1 MSKSNIKDIIC
12 RPYCVFYKE
21 GEKEELECQGA
32 LLVEGLLNT
41 GRLHAG
47 EIPGDKKNPI
57 LWENRD
63 NILEA
68 VCNICPFKKEDCDYQ
83 SENRP
88 AGCEPC
94 GGYILL
100 SILITNGIIKP
111 EDIKEITA

>member
-1 MSKSNIKDIIC
+1 MSKLDIKDIIC

-32 LLVEGLLNT
+32 LVVEDLFNT
-41 GRLHAG
+41 GKLQAG
-47 EIPGDKKNPI
+47 EIPKNKKKPM
-57 LWENRD
+57 LWEDRD
-63 NILEA
+63 NILET
-68 VCNICPFKKEDCDYQ
+68 VCDSCPFKKEDCDFQ

-100 SILITNGIIKP
+100 SILISNGIIKP
-111 EDIKEITA
+111 EDIEEITA